1 MIHEISSTLDP
12 RIGQLTYLFTI
23 ESIPSSTIE
32 LLVKIKDELGVDE
45 VHKGISD
52 ITRVVMIDWQIQK
65 VHLHSMVFADLL
77 EQHLLRVFVGDVT
90 DHESC
95 PSVNFNLN
103 KDELTLSG
111 KILYSFTSY
120 PDTFLFLRV
129 ESCLW

>member
-77 EQHLLRVFVGDVT
+77 EQHLL
-90 DHESC
+90 
-95 PSVNFNLN
+95 
-103 KDELTLSG
+103 
-111 KILYSFTSY
+111 
-120 PDTFLFLRV
+120 
-129 ESCLW
+129 